1 MTPEISVRDL
11 RAKRETGEPFVLLDV
26 REPDELA
33 VVSLPWA
40 KAIPMGDV
48 PQRLGELPP
57 GAEIVVMCHHGGRSE
72 RVTRFLNANG
82 FPQAVN
88 LAGGIDA
95 YAEEIEPELA
105 RY

>member
-1 MTPEISVRDL
+1 MTPEINVHDL
-11 RAKRETGEPFVLLDV
+11 KAKRDAGESFVLLDV
-26 REPDELA
+26 REPDEL
-33 VVSLPWA
+33 VTVSLPWA

-48 PQRLGELPP
+48 PQHLDELPQDGEL
-57 GAEIVVMCHHGGRSE
+57 IVMCHHGGRSE

-82 FPQAVN
+82 FPNAKN

-95 YAEEIEPELA
+95 YAVEIEPELA